1 MRRFATTAAVAF
13 VATVALVADVNAMPA
28 FTRQTGLTCNQ
39 CHVSVSGT
47 PDFTFTGKKFRLNA
61 YRAPW
66 VAEKIEAG
74 EEGALNGRRLVLGLN
89 NNFSVRMGQSLLAQS
104 KPASQ
109 VGSST
114 AASSVSSRPYSNYAF
129 FYVGAIGDHIGFW
142 NEIYMTTGGGSNVE
156 TNAAT
161 IFRTMGMDE
170 WSLKIAFNPGYD
182 NIVGFA
188 TTTQSFQSLS
198 GFSPFSSG
206 AAGNQ
211 MQRGGVAQAHAPY
224 GNLAAYALLKDRFLV
239 VLGVQGGED
248 NYDLSGM
255 AYQANLGVA
264 ISNSDYNQLWY
275 MFMVKAGNDAIP
287 IVTNV
292 GLSADRSSF
301 TYSDAYTGVS
311 ATRGNTA
318 ATRVAYRPADVGDF
332 VRTYQELQYSFVDRG
347 PWSLM
352 SACGFTYN
360 KETYADGAGI
370 SQSGVGCNIRFYY
383 NRTYGIQYGKSKFL
397 KNEFTD
403 KNGVVHEISDAP
415 INPFSGTFYYR
426 PAMNVIVSL
435 GWGFMNPGGGNRLDD
450 TRQFNKDGWN
460 WSLGLDIN
468 W

>member
-1 MRRFATTAAVAF
+1 MGRFGLMAAVAF
-13 VATVALVADVNAMPA
+13 VATVALVADASAMPA

-39 CHVSVSGT
+39 CHVTVSGT
-47 PDFTFTGKKFRLNA
+47 PDFTFTGKKFRLNG

-74 EEGALNGRRLVLGLN
+74 EEGALNGKRLVLGLN
-89 NNFSVRMGQSLLAQS
+89 NNVSIRMGQQLLAQS

-109 VGSST
+109 VVGGVTQST
-114 AASSVSSRPYSNYAF
+114 AASAVSSRPYSNYAF
-129 FYVGAIGDHIGFW
+129 FYIGAIGDNIGFW
-142 NEIYMTTGGGSNVE
+142 NEIYFTAVGTNGTGD
-156 TNAAT
+156 

-170 WSLKIAFNPGYD
+170 WSLKFVVNPGYD

-188 TTTQSFQSLS
+188 TTTQALQSLA
-198 GFSPFSSG
+198 GFAPFNAGSP
-206 AAGNQ
+206 GNAQ
-211 MQRGGVAQAHAPY
+211 QRGGIGQAHLPY
-224 GNLAAYALLKDRFLV
+224 GNLAAYALIKDRFLA

-248 NYDLSGM
+248 NYSMSGHN
-255 AYQANLGVA
+255 YIANLGVA

-275 MFMVKAGNDAIP
+275 MFQIKTGNDALP

-292 GLSADRSSF
+292 GMTADRASF
-301 TYSDAYTGVS
+301 TYSDAYNGIS

-318 ATRVAYRPADVGDF
+318 ATRVAYRSDDIGDF
-332 VRTYQELQYSFVDRG
+332 IRTNQEIQYSFVDRG

-352 SACGFTYN
+352 SACGMTYN
-360 KETYADGAGI
+360 RETYSDGASI
-370 SQSGVGCNIRFYY
+370 KQSGVGCNFRFYY
-383 NRTYGIQYGKSKFL
+383 NRTFGIQYGKNKFL
-397 KNEFTD
+397 TNTFTD
-403 KNGVVHEISDAP
+403 KNGVEHKISSAP

-450 TRQFNKDGWN
+450 TRVFNKDGWN